1 MPELKPAY
9 RTVLAASA
17 FVSLFVWT
25 SPAAALECPEPH
37 SATSDGVIKEPEREI
52 REVSS
57 LLASG
62 DTENRVREI
71 VSDLRRRYPDLDSAA
86 LVNFFIAAYCPVV
99 DAESIS
105 DGEKK
110 AKLDRFSSQVYQ
122 MVAE

>member
-1 MPELKPAY
+1 MLELKPTCRIFFAA
-9 RTVLAASA
+9 TALA
-17 FVSLFVWT
+17 SLVVWT

-37 SATSDGVIKEPEREI
+37 SVASDGVIKEPEAEI
-52 REVSS
+52 REISG

-71 VSDLRRRYPDLDSAA
+71 VSDLRKRYPDLDSAA
-86 LVNFFIAAYCPVV
+86 LVNFFVTAYCPVV
-99 DAESIS
+99 DAEGIS

-110 AKLDRFSSQVYQ
+110 AKLDRLSSQVYQ